1 MLAKRCRF
9 RAKTFILLFLLFL
22 LADNRAINVAEGGK
36 RQWLTI
42 AAAFFCFKK
51 LAETS
56 QKQNS
61 ICLR

>member
-22 LADNRAINVAEGGK
+22 LADNRVINVAEGGE

-42 AAAFFCFKK
+42 AAAFFV
-51 LAETS
+51 S
-56 QKQNS
+56 
-61 ICLR
+61 